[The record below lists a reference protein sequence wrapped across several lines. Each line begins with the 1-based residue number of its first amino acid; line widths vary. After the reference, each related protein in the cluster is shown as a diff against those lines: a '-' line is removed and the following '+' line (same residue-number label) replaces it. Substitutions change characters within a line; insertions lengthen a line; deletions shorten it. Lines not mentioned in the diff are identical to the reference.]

1 MSFINGET
9 WAWFKTAPLPV
20 VLSLCMSSFLVLGS
34 YAYSIDKDV
43 QEQKAQVVVAKAAAD
58 KAREA
63 AEAARRVEDKIDKL
77 TELVQQV
84 VIEQAVAKA
93 EKKKEK
99 K

>member
-1 MSFINGET
+1 MSFINSET
-9 WAWFKTAPLPV
+9 WAWLKTAPLPV
-20 VLSLCMSSFLVLGS
+20 VLSICMTSFLVLAS

-58 KAREA
+58 KAKDA
-63 AEAARRVEDKIDKL
+63 ADTARRVEDKIDKL

-84 VIEQAVAKA
+84 VVEQAVAKA
-93 EKKKEK
+93 KKEK

>member
-1 MSFINGET
+1 MSFNSEM
-9 WAWFKTAPLPV
+9 WEWFKTAPLPV
-20 VLSLCMSSFLVLGS
+20 VLSICVSSFLILGS

-43 QEQKAQVVVAKAAAD
+43 QEQKAAVVVAKVAADRAEDAAATA
-58 KAREA
+58 K
-63 AEAARRVEDKIDKL
+63 RVEDKIDRL